1 MLENVHVSDTRKG
14 VCTHR
19 VAPGEVL
26 HVRQVLCQRG
36 DQPLVGHT
44 HEVGLNASLR
54 HVIELCVM
62 QKVSDTDE
70 MMDSTAFIVKAPQEM
85 GLLPGAQFRVSGC
98 LARRGDRAMRR
109 ARSSWV
115 EVTTRNGS
123 SLQPVL
129 VTSSPSPFPSRGSD
143 SKRTASVSTG
153 TLEEGVSDLQEVH
166 EGIINSR
173 ENKLSLTI
181 AQTPA
186 DRLCAAETAD
196 TRRRPRGPQRQTPPE
211 TQRKPPLTTMP
222 SSRTPSD
229 PLTIVSLTSRTWR
242 AAATT
247 SGDSSFKRS
256 VTASFRKSSS
266 RLCCCSEETRPLIC
280 VVKNVSPLRT
290 RSRALRRPKATQSP
304 ASEVKVHLKETDTED

>member
-1 MLENVHVSDTRKG
+1 M
-14 VCTHR
+14 
-19 VAPGEVL
+19 L
-26 HVRQVLCQRG
+26 HVRQVLSQRG

-44 HEVGLNASLR
+44 HKVGLSASLY
-54 HVIELCVM
+54 HIIELCVT

-85 GLLPGAQFRVSGC
+85 GLLPRAQFRVSGC
-98 LARRGDRAMRR
+98 LARRGDRAMQR

-129 VTSSPSPFPSRGSD
+129 VTSSPSPFPIRGSD
-143 SKRTASVSTG
+143 SKRTTSVSTG
-153 TLEEGVSDLQEVH
+153 TLEEGLSDLQEVH
-166 EGIINSR
+166 EGISNSR

-211 TQRKPPLTTMP
+211 TQRNTTINHNAIKQNAIRP
-222 SSRTPSD
+222 VNHHLAD
-229 PLTIVSLTSRTWR
+229 LQDLE
-242 AAATT
+242 
-247 SGDSSFKRS
+247 SGGYDLQR
-256 VTASFRKSSS
+256 VVLQT
-266 RLCCCSEETRPLIC
+266 LCDGIFQEVLIQTLL
-280 VVKNVSPLRT
+280 LRGNINMCG
-290 RSRALRRPKATQSP
+290 
-304 ASEVKVHLKETDTED
+304 